1 MYFAQWA
8 ALFCF
13 AALLAEQ
20 LGLNQ
25 VWSLTKFVSFYFFW
39 YSNDPE
45 QHENHRFDK
54 PSKCF
59 RNIFNPFN
67 HDSFPMKAN
76 RNKISAM
83 IWIKSLRRQKTS
95 KIKRFADFVAEIW
108 SLQNLSLLKVI
119 HTSCSIHIVRFHVDP
134 N

>member
-1 MYFAQWA
+1 MVDKQSQFIVPHSSAGETTFNMYFAQWA

-45 QHENHRFDK
+45 QHENHRFEK
-54 PSKCF
+54 SPKCF
-59 RNIFNPFN
+59 KNIFNPFN
-67 HDSFPMKAN
+67 HDSFPHESK
-76 RNKISAM
+76 
-83 IWIKSLRRQKTS
+83 QK
-95 KIKRFADFVAEIW
+95 
-108 SLQNLSLLKVI
+108 
-119 HTSCSIHIVRFHVDP
+119 
-134 N
+134 